1 MSKYIKNSSPEKT
14 IRTFY
19 SDNLHTNHIHSLP
32 PKKSSLPNPFL
43 LSFVLSET
51 TKGKS
56 KRKQL

>member
-19 SDNLHTNHIHSLP
+19 SENLHTNHIHPLP
-32 PKKSSLPNPFL
+32 QKTPPIPTLFFFPLFYKK
-43 LSFVLSET
+43 